1 MAAPDN
7 WEQFNEDM
15 RQWQQQAQDLALT
28 YRGLVDVAASG
39 ELGALAF
46 IESLSEAPIG
56 DRAALQQT
64 LQVQN
69 VAGRGVV
76 GGSGGLMAQGAFG
89 LGGQGTTP
97 PNDDLLLDAD
107 NGIYRLTSSNTG
119 VDSAS
124 GDILIRGKFGS
135 NNNNRLLLLG
145 AGPLISPVLRLRV
158 QSAFGGWG
166 DTATFFHNQNILGT
180 VSQLD
185 GVPTGAIIERGENA
199 NGQYVKFADGSVF
212 MQSPDYFVDIDIAS
226 GSVFRSPTQTW
237 TFPVETVSA
246 DSTMTLPSAQGN
258 SATHWTSAIS
268 FNNISAN
275 ITGFSGNQPTN
286 RTLRAM
292 AFGRWYE

>member
-145 AGPLISPVLRLRV
+145 AGPLISLFY
-158 QSAFGGWG
+158 A
-166 DTATFFHNQNILGT
+166 
-180 VSQLD
+180 
-185 GVPTGAIIERGENA
+185 
-199 NGQYVKFADGSVF
+199 
-212 MQSPDYFVDIDIAS
+212 
-226 GSVFRSPTQTW
+226 
-237 TFPVETVSA
+237 
-246 DSTMTLPSAQGN
+246 
-258 SATHWTSAIS
+258 
-268 FNNISAN
+268 
-275 ITGFSGNQPTN
+275 
-286 RTLRAM
+286 
-292 AFGRWYE
+292 

>member
-1 MAAPDN
+1 MATPDN

-15 RQWQQQAQDLALT
+15 RQWQQQAQDLART

-69 VAGRGVV
+69 VAGRETV
-76 GGSGGLMAQGAFG
+76 GGGARIMREGAFG
-89 LGGQGTTP
+89 LGGQGATP

-107 NGIYRLTSSNTG
+107 SGIYRLTSSNAG

-145 AGPLISPVLRLRV
+145 TGPINSPVLRLRV

-180 VSQLD
+180 VSQTD

-199 NGQYVKFADGSVF
+199 NGEYVKFAGGLLICTT
-212 MQSPDYFVDIDIAS
+212 QILIDDWETPFFSTRAYPATFS
-226 GSVFRSPTQTW
+226 G
-237 TFPVETVSA
+237 FPVSGGGGVQDAGPIGYSN
-246 DSTMTLPSAQGN
+246 SRSAQAVGRSSSWAYDVDGTGTNGN
-258 SATHWTSAIS
+258 AEQNTLALTAI
-268 FNNISAN
+268 
-275 ITGFSGNQPTN
+275 GY
-286 RTLRAM
+286 
-292 AFGRWYE
+292 WY